1 MLACCPVTRLTS
13 QDISARSPVMQ
24 PALSRTSLDSR
35 MTLASR
41 PSYSAS
47 GLTEPTKEEDDL
59 EEVALKEEE
68 RPRKRFFPHFGDK
81 TDDAR
86 PTSSHGFHIIGR
98 KRGQSGQGAE
108 LGNID
113 RSN

>member
-1 MLACCPVTRLTS
+1 
-13 QDISARSPVMQ
+13 
-24 PALSRTSLDSR
+24 
-35 MTLASR
+35 MTFASR

-68 RPRKRFFPHFGDK
+68 KPRKRFFPHFGDRN
-81 TDDAR
+81 DDGR
-86 PTSSHGFHIIGR
+86 PPSSHGFHIMGR

-113 RSN
+113 KPK